1 MARIARGKHSPAPSG
16 SQPDA
21 GKDKPRAKPKP
32 TTTTTKSRKAHAAAA
47 MAARILRIPITN
59 VYGGGDY
66 TAQLAVGS
74 QGAPAN
80 VILDTGSSTIAV
92 QTTHYDPTQDTDL
105 RPTPYA
111 QEVLYGTGG
120 WAGPLVTTSITIGA
134 AGPVLTLQNA
144 YLAIADDQLPNNF
157 GNADGILGLAYKG
170 LNQAY
175 NLAAYLQ
182 EQGVNP
188 PVTYPWPFPVSNSTT
203 ALQRLQAI
211 LQNVRYDDIPPYF
224 DQLESQGVTANR
236 FAFYTLRSFPSLAR
250 ANPLSDP
257 LNQGIFV
264 LGGGEEQNDLY
275 TGSFGN
281 VDVLD
286 DLYYNVNLK
295 AVQVGNGT
303 PVAAAALP
311 SRFRQ
316 TMITNAIVDTGT
328 NTLFLAP
335 DVAAAVL
342 SGLRAVDPS
351 FPALIQRAASSPDG
365 IAASQLNLASW
376 PDIRFTLT
384 GETGNDVVLSVSPR
398 TYWQVDI
405 PSAGRAILAIVNGN
419 LPQSI
424 LGLPLLNNYYTV
436 FDRSQDA
443 YGVIRFAP
451 IRPPA

>member
-1 MARIARGKHSPAPSG
+1 
-16 SQPDA
+16 
-21 GKDKPRAKPKP
+21 
-32 TTTTTKSRKAHAAAA
+32 
-47 MAARILRIPITN
+47 MAARILRISITN

-66 TAQLAVGS
+66 TAQLGLGS
-74 QGAPAN
+74 QGAPVN

-92 QTTHYDPTQDTDL
+92 PTTHYDPTQDADL
-105 RPTPYA
+105 RPTSYA
-111 QEVLYGTGG
+111 QEVFYGTGG
-120 WAGPLVTTSITIGA
+120 WAGPLVTTNITIGA
-134 AGPVLTLQNA
+134 AGPDLTLQNA
-144 YLAIADDQLPNNF
+144 YLALADDQLPNNF
-157 GNADGILGLAYKG
+157 GNADGILGLAYRG

-188 PVTYPWPFPVSNSTT
+188 PVTYPWPFPVSSSTA
-203 ALQRLQAI
+203 ALQQLHSI

-224 DQLESQGVTANR
+224 DQLESQGVTANK
-236 FAFYTLRSFPSLAR
+236 FAFHTLRSFPSLAK
-250 ANPLSDP
+250 ADPLTDP
-257 LNQGIFV
+257 LNQGVFI

-275 TGSFGN
+275 TGSFVN

-303 PVAAAALP
+303 PAAVAPLP

-316 TMITNAIVDTGT
+316 TMITNAIVDSGT

-342 SGLRAVDPS
+342 SGLGAADSS
-351 FPALIQRAASSPDG
+351 FPAIIQQAVSSPDG
-365 IAASQLNLASW
+365 LDASQLNLASW

-398 TYWQVDI
+398 TYWQVDV
-405 PSAGRAILAIVNGN
+405 PSAGRAILAIANGN

-424 LGLPLLNNYYTV
+424 LGLPLMNNYYTV

-451 IRPPA
+451 IRPPS